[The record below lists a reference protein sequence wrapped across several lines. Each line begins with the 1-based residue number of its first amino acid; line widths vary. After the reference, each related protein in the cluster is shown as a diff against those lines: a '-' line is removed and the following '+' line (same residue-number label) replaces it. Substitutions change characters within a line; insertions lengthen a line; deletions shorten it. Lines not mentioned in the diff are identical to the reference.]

1 MQSVI
6 LDTQRSLAKIVREI
20 DKLLLGDGIL
30 PLVCP
35 VSIILTS
42 YVRLPDLV
50 DHALRVGSR
59 DLRARD
65 AGAGLE
71 DRYRD
76 SEH

>member
-35 VSIILTS
+35 VSSHSYELCTS
-42 YVRLPDLV
+42 
-50 DHALRVGSR
+50 A
-59 DLRARD
+59 
-65 AGAGLE
+65 
-71 DRYRD
+71 
-76 SEH
+76 